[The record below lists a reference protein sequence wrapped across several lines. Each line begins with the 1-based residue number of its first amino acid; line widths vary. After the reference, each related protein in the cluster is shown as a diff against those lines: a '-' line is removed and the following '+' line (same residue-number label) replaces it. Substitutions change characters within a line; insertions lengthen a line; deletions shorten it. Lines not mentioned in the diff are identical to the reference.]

1 MIFFYLRCSAVC
13 PARIILLSGCVA
25 SWHVTFVQQH
35 KKNIYSFWFTF
46 QFQRRH
52 TVRSLFPRVFF
63 TQTKYRWNRNKCWTE
78 LACYTPNARPT
89 TKNIKIKGT
98 KNMGEKKNFCSI
110 LFCSAKSLL
119 FFSTFDHLS
128 SHFWCSCFFTGSSK
142 FGGMVRSYLLQ
153 EITKF
158 FSFMSFYHL
167 PKRIMIHSHAL
178 SIRYD

>member
-63 TQTKYRWNRNKCWTE
+63 TRTKYRWNRNKCWTE

-98 KNMGEKKNFCSI
+98 KNMGEKK
-110 LFCSAKSLL
+110 
-119 FFSTFDHLS
+119 TFAV
-128 SHFWCSCFFTGSSK
+128 CFFFHPNLCCSSAHSIIWAVT
-142 FGGMVRSYLLQ
+142 FSARVFSRALLNSV
-153 EITKF
+153 EWFVHICYK
-158 FSFMSFYHL
+158 
-167 PKRIMIHSHAL
+167 K
-178 SIRYD
+178 